1 MLVIRY
7 ARITAGPALAIA
19 EDEPTN
25 KPAPITPPIL
35 IIVIWRFESPS
46 PNFFVLSLFIF
57 HSLKIYPSKRSITF
71 QNPTVMKKGKT
82 AVFPNNKN

>member
-1 MLVIRY
+1 M
-7 ARITAGPALAIA
+7 TAGPALAIA

-57 HSLKIYPSKRSITF
+57 HSLKIYP
-71 QNPTVMKKGKT
+71 
-82 AVFPNNKN
+82 